1 MKLLKAG
8 GVYIN
13 PDQIVTLDQQTGYIR
28 TAAGDSLKLDPEET
42 ARLIVYLTQGTME
55 AAEDAAQR
63 IGKGN
68 NGKHKGNAK
77 G

>member
-13 PDQIVTLDQQTGYIR
+13 PEMIVTLDQQTGYIR

-55 AAEDAAQR
+55 AADDAVHKV
-63 IGKGN
+63 GKGN
-68 NGKHKGNAK
+68 NGKHKGNVK